1 MISKFLFVMF
11 ASAFAMCYLIGV
23 ILFVKAFPVAT
34 FVGLAV
40 IFLIVFFED
49 LLNIIKHES

>member
-11 ASAFAMCYLIGV
+11 AAAFIICYLIGV
-23 ILFVKAFPVAT
+23 VLFVKAFPIASLI
-34 FVGLAV
+34 GLGV
-40 IFLIVFFED
+40 VFLIAFSGD